1 MTKHKKYFCFRETS
15 FKLVTEQIARERKG
29 RKSLVIVIWL
39 PIINSVHCTNS
50 VLQKKCVKNKEY
62 IMDGKSVVQFTE
74 FEKRNRYLFIR
85 VSGKTTIP
93 HRAMFKLGAKN
104 LFLLCLL
111 IKKKS
116 AVYSADRCNF
126 SEPETDC
133 SRNENNLYKS
143 WVEGALNSGPFGHF
157 RFANHLFNWQILIKV
172 WTSVIGLSCFIRTI
186 LENEKVR

>member
-1 MTKHKKYFCFRETS
+1 MLTFYFQISWFFRQ
-15 FKLVTEQIARERKG
+15 FY
-29 RKSLVIVIWL
+29 
-39 PIINSVHCTNS
+39 N
-50 VLQKKCVKNKEY
+50 VLFLW
-62 IMDGKSVVQFTE
+62 DS
-74 FEKRNRYLFIR
+74 
-85 VSGKTTIP
+85 

-143 WVEGALNSGPFGHF
+143 WVEGALNSGSFGLF

-172 WTSVIGLSCFIRTI
+172 WTCVKRFILFLKNNPRVQKSPSNLNIAPWGPTESSHCVCLHFVCSKGSNSTGEVLRAIQGYETTI
-186 LENEKVR
+186 K

>member
-1 MTKHKKYFCFRETS
+1 MDWIDLKRV
-15 FKLVTEQIARERKG
+15 LVLSSPLT
-29 RKSLVIVIWL
+29 
-39 PIINSVHCTNS
+39 
-50 VLQKKCVKNKEY
+50 
-62 IMDGKSVVQFTE
+62 
-74 FEKRNRYLFIR
+74 
-85 VSGKTTIP
+85 

-157 RFANHLFNWQILIKV
+157 RFANHHFNWQILIKV
-172 WTSVIGLSCFIRTI
+172 WTSVIGLSCLIRTI
-186 LENEKVR
+186 LEYEKVRQIWTLLLGKYRFCTLCQSLGGCFHKLLLIFT